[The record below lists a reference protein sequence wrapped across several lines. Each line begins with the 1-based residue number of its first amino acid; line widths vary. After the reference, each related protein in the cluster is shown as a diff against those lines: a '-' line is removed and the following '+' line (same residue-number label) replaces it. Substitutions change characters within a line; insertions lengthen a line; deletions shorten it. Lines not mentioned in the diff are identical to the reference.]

1 MGHPWRVQLW
11 AWLMLRETLAGEG
24 EELTMPAAGPG
35 VVIPGELGAVLGSG
49 VDAGLEFHDRGLS
62 IPYSFGGVLKQ
73 AVRT

>member
-1 MGHPWRVQLW
+1 M
-11 AWLMLRETLAGEG
+11 A
-24 EELTMPAAGPG
+24 AAGPG

-62 IPYSFGGVLKQ
+62 IPYCFGGVLKQ